1 MIKKEVIIV
10 QISLFMIIFFFG
22 CIHQN
27 GDVYMSAEI
36 QIKTTSEDLFCTNE
50 FLYVAASKIVCYNWE
65 GDIIWET
72 PILGSTRIV
81 DIKGGIF
88 IQTYDIDREIFGIAL
103 LNLKGE
109 IIWEKEMDQISSL
122 GIGASDNLL
131 AVGSS
136 KTGTLYAYSPEG
148 ELLWKYHHFTGID
161 QVMVAPDSS
170 HIVFTGYDDTV
181 NCVKDSNL
189 VWSRDVGEVDTG
201 WSRRTMAFAPDSSYL
216 VYESRK
222 GGDSICAST
231 PDGKVLWSYPIEKYI
246 KSVAISEDGQSIFVG
261 GFEYVYKLTPQG
273 TCVWS
278 TWVGGNIHYIASTPG
293 AEYIA
298 VISNGLPATLE
309 VLNKEGEVLWSARS
323 WDTIFSVAI
332 SPDGNHVAFG
342 NRLHQLHIFSNPPR
356 ELQ

>member
-1 MIKKEVIIV
+1 MTKKYYAIVLILIFVNIIGCLI
-10 QISLFMIIFFFG
+10 QDEKADFMK
-22 CIHQN
+22 
-27 GDVYMSAEI
+27 SEI
-36 QIKTTSEDLFCTNE
+36 QIKMQADVLIGTNE
-50 FLYVAASKIVCYNWE
+50 VLYAMDGKIVCLDWKGNSLWE
-65 GDIIWET
+65 SSF
-72 PILGSTRIV
+72 LGGRGMV
-81 DIKGGIF
+81 DIDNYILAT
-88 IQTYDIDREIFGIAL
+88 TYDKSFDTRGIAL
-103 LNLKGE
+103 LDKNGKIL
-109 IIWEKEMDQISSL
+109 WTKEMDQISSL

-148 ELLWKYHHFTGID
+148 ELLWKYNHFTGID
-161 QVMVAPDSS
+161 QVMVAPDGS
-170 HIVFTGYDDTV
+170 HIVFTGYDNTV
-181 NCVKDSNL
+181 NCVKDGNL

-222 GGDSICAST
+222 GGDSIIAST
-231 PDGKVLWSYPIEKYI
+231 PDGKILWSYPIEKYI

-261 GFEYVYKLTPQG
+261 GYEYVYKLTPQG

-278 TWVGGNIHYIASTPG
+278 TWVGGNIHYIASTPR

-309 VLNKEGEVLWSARS
+309 VLNKDGEVLWSARS
-323 WDTIFSVAI
+323 WDTIFSVTI